1 MRSKI
6 LVVITTVLLFGVGF
20 AVYAYNSTQSIT
32 ETVAASCC
40 SCCGDSCPMKA
51 KDAKT
56 TAAEASHECCC
67 KGDGASC
74 PMKSKD
80 AKSGDKMAMAGDGKH
95 SCPMMSGEAAHKM
108 EPGMKH
114 DMKMAKGESCP
125 MMKDGKSAKM
135 DEMHKGMPGMDHSKS
150 GHSCPC
156 CSHNKDKK
164 VTTEEGAI

>member
-32 ETVAASCC
+32 ETGAASCC
-40 SCCGDSCPMKA
+40 SCCGDSCPVKA

-56 TAAEASHECCC
+56 TGDAFHECCC

-74 PMKSKD
+74 PIKSKD
-80 AKSGDKMAMAGDGKH
+80 AKSADKMAMVGDAKH
-95 SCPMMSGEAAHKM
+95 SCPMTSGDAAHKI

-114 DMKMAKGESCP
+114 DMKMANGESCP
-125 MMKDGKSAKM
+125 MKDAKM
-135 DEMHKGMPGMDHSKS
+135 AEHPTGKNHNDSKD
-150 GHSCPC
+150 GHSCSC
-156 CSHNKDKK
+156 CAHGKEKSEK
-164 VTTEEGAI
+164 VAI

>member
-6 LVVITTVLLFGVGF
+6 LVIITTVLLFGVGF

-51 KDAKT
+51 KAT
-56 TAAEASHECCC
+56 NANATGEAGHECCC

-80 AKSGDKMAMAGDGKH
+80 AKSAD
-95 SCPMMSGEAAHKM
+95 KM

-114 DMKMAKGESCP
+114 DMKMASGESCP
-125 MMKDGKSAKM
+125 MMKDGKAHEIHVGMKSADGKC
-135 DEMHKGMPGMDHSKS
+135 
-150 GHSCPC
+150 GHSCSC
-156 CSHNKDKK
+156 CSHGKEKKD
-164 VTTEEGAI
+164 TTKTGAI

>member
-51 KDAKT
+51 K
-56 TAAEASHECCC
+56 AANANGEASHECCC

-80 AKSGDKMAMAGDGKH
+80 GKSGD
-95 SCPMMSGEAAHKM
+95 KM